1 MGFNREHLGQSTI
14 NGGFM
19 GESWENHGN
28 IFCYGKSTCLIAM
41 LNYLPESMS
50 LLWGDYFTDLTEV
63 EESEGEQ

>member
-1 MGFNREHLGQSTI
+1 
-14 NGGFM
+14 M

-28 IFCYGKSTCLIAM
+28 IFYELGNQINMFNSYVKW
-41 LNYLPESMS
+41 PESMS